1 MHVYLHADPKK
12 KKKGKQKEDLTQ
24 QASNTLPNRKP
35 L

>member
-1 MHVYLHADPKK
+1 MFIFMLIQKK

>member
-1 MHVYLHADPKK
+1 MHVYLHADP

-24 QASNTLPNRKP
+24 QASNMLPNRKP